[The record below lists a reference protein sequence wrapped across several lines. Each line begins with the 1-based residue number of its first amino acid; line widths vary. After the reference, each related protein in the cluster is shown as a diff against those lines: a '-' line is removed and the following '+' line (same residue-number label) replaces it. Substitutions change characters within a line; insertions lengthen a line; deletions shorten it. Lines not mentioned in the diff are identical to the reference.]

1 MNTGQYISGAAH
13 IGLIGWALLGG
24 VFKPAP
30 EPFEVTEVA
39 MISAE
44 EFDAM
49 MASTEAPSLDSE
61 MVALTPPDPETVE
74 PEAPKADSEQPAPAI
89 AEPDQAAPPP
99 EPEQA
104 PDVAALLPPEPPAEV
119 EDVAPVLVPPV
130 EAPVTAAPDLSD
142 RPQTRPTTR
151 VAPEPVAPPEPDVK
165 IDDIAQDEAVD
176 DGAAEVQREQQE
188 QTAEEEAATE
198 IVTEAEASNSAPST
212 SVRPRT
218 RPTRVA
224 QPAPEPETDTGTQDA
239 VADALAQALAGG
251 TAETTTPSRPSGPPL
266 TSGEK
271 DALRVAVQKCWN
283 TGALSTEALRTTV
296 VVSVQMNQDGTPE
309 TGTIRM
315 VDSQGGS
322 SGSASQAFQA
332 ARRAIIRC
340 GARGFDL
347 PAEKYEQWREI
358 EMTFNPE
365 KMRIK

>member
-61 MVALTPPDPETVE
+61 MVALTPPDPETAE
-74 PEAPKADSEQPAPAI
+74 PEAPKAGSEQPAPAI
-89 AEPDQAAPPP
+89 AEPDAAAPPP
-99 EPEQA
+99 DPEQA
-104 PDVAALLPPEPPAEV
+104 PNVAALLPPEPPAEV

-130 EAPVTAAPDLSD
+130 EAPVTAAPDISD

-165 IDDIAQDEAVD
+165 IDDIAQEQAVD
-176 DGAAEVQREQQE
+176 DGAAEIQREQQE

-224 QPAPEPETDTGTQDA
+224 QPAPEPETDTGTKDA

-251 TAETTTPSRPSGPPL
+251 TAEPATVSRPSGPPL

-296 VVSVQMNQDGTPE
+296 VVTVQMNQDGTPE

-315 VDSQGGS
+315 VDAHGGS
-322 SGSASQAFQA
+322 TGSANQAFQA

-347 PAEKYEQWREI
+347 PPEKYEQWREI

>member
-1 MNTGQYISGAAH
+1 MNTGQYISGVAH
-13 IGLIGWALLGG
+13 IGLIGWALIGG
-24 VFKPAP
+24 AFKPAP

-39 MISAE
+39 MISSE
-44 EFDAM
+44 EFEAM
-49 MASTEAPSLDSE
+49 IAPTEAPSLETDMSALIPPDSE
-61 MVALTPPDPETVE
+61 TAE
-74 PEAPKADSEQPAPAI
+74 PEPPQAEIRDSAPVI
-89 AEPDQAAPPP
+89 AEPDEAAPPP
-99 EPEQA
+99 EPEEA
-104 PDVAALLPPEPPAEV
+104 PDVAALLPPDPPAEV
-119 EDVAPVLVPPV
+119 EDAAPVLVPPV
-130 EAPVTAAPDLSD
+130 EAPVTAAPDISD

-165 IDDIAQDEAVD
+165 IDDIAQEDAVD
-176 DGAAEVQREQQE
+176 DGAADIQREQQE

-198 IVTEAEASNSAPST
+198 IVTEAEASSSAPST

-224 QPAPEPETDTGTQDA
+224 RPEPEPETDTGTKDA
-239 VADALAQALAGG
+239 VADALAQALAGD
-251 TAETTTPSRPSGPPL
+251 TAETTTPARPSGPPL

-296 VVSVQMNQDGTPE
+296 VVTVQMNQDGTPE

-315 VDSQGGS
+315 VDSRGGS
-322 SGSASQAFQA
+322 SGSANQAFQA

-347 PAEKYEQWREI
+347 PADKYEQWREI